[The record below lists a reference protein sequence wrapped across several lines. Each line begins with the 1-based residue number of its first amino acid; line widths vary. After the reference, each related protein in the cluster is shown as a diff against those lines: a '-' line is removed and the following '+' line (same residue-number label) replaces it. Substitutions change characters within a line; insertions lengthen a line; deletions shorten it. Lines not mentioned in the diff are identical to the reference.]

1 MSTASKT
8 GSHPPTASGRAAS
21 VLIVRDDP
29 FRVLMVTRRD
39 AGQYASALV
48 FPGGVVDPE
57 DATAE
62 WLPRVIGTEQHDE
75 DARACRIAA
84 ARESWEEVA
93 LLVATEPRDSARL
106 HTPLSAPRRDLGLS
120 FADLVH
126 ELGLQIDLDALH
138 FFGRW
143 LTPVDMPKRWHT
155 EFLLA
160 RAPEGAEPEIDDDE
174 VVSAAWLEPGEV
186 LERHGRGE
194 QDLWFPTLLNLRRLA
209 EADSVTDAIRRA
221 SHYPRVTAAVEAERR
236 PGGVLRRIPAE
247 AGYGITE
254 LWMPNPS

>member
-1 MSTASKT
+1 MSTANRT
-8 GSHPPTASGRAAS
+8 GNHPPTASGRAAS

-48 FPGGVVDPE
+48 FPGGVVDAH
-57 DATAE
+57 DAAAE
-62 WLPRVIGTEQHDE
+62 WLPRLIGTEQHDE

-84 ARESWEEVA
+84 ARETWEEVA
-93 LLVATEPRDSARL
+93 LLVAAQSAASTRSSIL
-106 HTPLSAPRRDLGLS
+106 TAPPRRDAGLG

-126 ELGLQIDLDALH
+126 ELGLQIDLDAMH

-160 RAPEGAEPEIDDDE
+160 RAPEDVEPEIDNDE

-186 LERHGRGE
+186 LERHERGE

-209 EADSVTDAIRRA
+209 EADSVSDAIRRA
-221 SHYPRVTAAVEAERR
+221 SDYPRVTAAVEAERR
-236 PGGVLRRIPAE
+236 PDGVLRRIPAE